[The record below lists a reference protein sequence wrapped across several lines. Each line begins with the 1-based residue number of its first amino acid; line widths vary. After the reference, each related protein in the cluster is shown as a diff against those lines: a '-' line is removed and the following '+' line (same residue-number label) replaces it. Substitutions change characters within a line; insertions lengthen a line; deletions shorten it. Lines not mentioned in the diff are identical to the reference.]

1 MYRHQRKILAVIA
14 VLMVGLGVGI
24 PLGRYLTRTP
34 VDGGPARPLSYQILY
49 RTGTGGGGQAGGW
62 EQLTVQ
68 RPFRSS
74 DLTFAAPPGPS
85 ATPTGGSVFTKDQLF
100 AYAGGSFQLVSDRQ
114 PGVPGFDQDLITQL
128 GELQSRHLTVDM
140 HQSLT
145 VAGRSCQVYR
155 FHEPPSG
162 AVAELSGPGHDDLCL
177 DPQGLV
183 LSEQW
188 TLNGHIALQRRA
200 VSVIV
205 GPVTPSAAP
214 RGSFTL
220 PSNAV
225 AAAQPDPSPRSFLP
239 SPVSPPG
246 FAGGQPET
254 VTEVNPQAEG
264 QLLSAEV
271 IWYFT
276 KGPDVITVEAGESP
290 PGRLPWTAQVTATRP
305 VTLAKLGAAR
315 SAIRSDGAELRLDL
329 GDGQWI
335 RIRGTVP
342 LVGLI
347 VYANMLTP
355 PA

>member
-1 MYRHQRKILAVIA
+1 MYRHQRKILALVA
-14 VLMVGLGVGI
+14 VLMVGVGVGI

-34 VDGGPARPLSYQILY
+34 VDGGPARPAAYQILY
-49 RTGTGGGGQAGGW
+49 RTGTGGAGQPFGW

-68 RPFRSS
+68 RPFQAS
-74 DLTFAAPPGPS
+74 DLDFASPPGAS

-100 AYAGGSFQLVSDRQ
+100 AFASGAFQLVSDRQ

-128 GELQSRHLTVDM
+128 GELKARHLATDL
-140 HQSLT
+140 HRSLT
-145 VAGRSCQVYR
+145 IAGRRCQLFR
-155 FHEPPSG
+155 FQEPPSG
-162 AVAELSGPGHDDLCL
+162 AVAALSGSGHDDLCL
-177 DPQGLV
+177 DSLGLE

-188 TLNGHIALQRRA
+188 TLNGHVALEREAVRVTVGHIA
-200 VSVIV
+200 
-205 GPVTPSAAP
+205 PSAAP
-214 RGSFTL
+214 HGSFSL

-239 SPVSPPG
+239 SPVAPPG
-246 FAGGQPET
+246 FTGGPPES
-254 VTEVNPQAEG
+254 VTEVNPQEED

-290 PGRLPWTAQVTATRP
+290 PGRLPWTAQTTVTRP
-305 VTLAKLGAAR
+305 VTLGRLGPAS

-342 LVGLI
+342 LAGLI